1 MTTRNGLAGAD
12 RRTILPTLWT
22 KIWFGAFLIMSI
34 ADVAAE
40 FAEAKPL
47 TRILIFFP
55 MPLLFGY
62 VLARV
67 RPTGALV
74 RWLLA
79 AIVFSWLGDAFG
91 QQVIVKIGFF
101 AVAQICYLVAFLP
114 YWRNSVLRRRPL
126 FLILYAIATVAMIVF
141 LIPYAGTV
149 AIPVI
154 GYALLVGAMAVVATG
169 LGRLGV
175 IGGLLFFASD
185 TILALMLFVPSMAF
199 PTQGAWVMIT
209 YLGAQAVL
217 AIAVLAR
224 VPAEA
229 YRAG

>member
-1 MTTRNGLAGAD
+1 MTIRNGLAGAA
-12 RRTILPTLWT
+12 RRSILPTLAT
-22 KIWFGAFLIMSI
+22 KLWFGAFLIMSV

-40 FAEAKPL
+40 FAEAKTL

-67 RPTGALV
+67 RPAGALV

-91 QQVIVKIGFF
+91 QQVIVKIAFF

-114 YWRNSVLRRRPL
+114 FWRNSVVRRPQ

-141 LIPYAGTV
+141 LIPYAANL

-154 GYALLVGAMAVVATG
+154 GYALLVGTMAVLATG

-175 IGGLLFFASD
+175 IGGLLFFVSD

>member
-1 MTTRNGLAGAD
+1 MTIRNGLAGAD
-12 RRTILPTLWT
+12 RRTILPTLAS
-22 KIWFGAFLIMSI
+22 KLWFGAFLIMSV

-40 FAEAKPL
+40 FAEAKAL
-47 TRILIFFP
+47 TRVLIFFP

-67 RPTGALV
+67 RPAGALV

-91 QQVIVKIGFF
+91 QQVLIKIAFF
-101 AVAQICYLVAFLP
+101 AVAQICYLIAFLP
-114 YWRNSVLRRRPL
+114 YWRNSVVRRPQ
-126 FLILYAIATVAMIVF
+126 FLILYAIATAAMIVF
-141 LIPYAGTV
+141 LIPYAGPL

-154 GYALLVGAMAVVATG
+154 GYALLVGAMAALATG

-185 TILALMLFVPSMAF
+185 TVLALMLFVPSMAF
-199 PTQGAWVMIT
+199 PTQGAVVMIT

-224 VPAEA
+224 APAEA
-229 YRAG
+229 HRAG